1 MANNAGVKSRKRN
14 MHGGGS
20 TVYSLAG
27 PLLPS
32 IPLNN
37 AYPVVN
43 DVGCGAAARPMVNPG
58 QAGLPGMS
66 GGSRRGK
73 RRGRK
78 TARRSKK
85 QRGGRYT
92 FDLSPQMVGQA
103 YNPNQYAAVVGMR
116 GETCTAFNRNQTGG
130 AVLSPA
136 PINYPPTITASPA
149 SYQAGYEVP
158 KTVYTNVP
166 ELVPQAAGGNIVP
179 ILRQDQLGAAEI
191 SAACKQT
198 GGLRRS
204 HSKSRRS
211 RKGRKSSKKTRRSKR
226 HSRKH

>member
-1 MANNAGVKSRKRN
+1 MANITGLRSRKRN

-27 PLLPS
+27 PLLPG

-43 DVGCGAAARPMVNPG
+43 DIGCGAAARPMVSPG

-66 GGSRRGK
+66 GGSRRG
-73 RRGRK
+73 RRYRK
-78 TARRSKK
+78 SKKVRRSKK

-92 FDLSPQMVGQA
+92 FDLAPQMVGQA
-103 YNPNQYAAVVGMR
+103 YNPNQYATVVGMR
-116 GETCTAFNRNQTGG
+116 GETCTAFNRNQAGG

-136 PINYPPTITASPA
+136 LINYPPTITASPA

-191 SAACKQT
+191 SAACKHT
-198 GGLRRS
+198 GGRRA
-204 HSKSRRS
+204 S
-211 RKGRKSSKKTRRSKR
+211 RKAKRKSSKKTRRSKR
-226 HSRKH
+226 RSRKH

>member
-1 MANNAGVKSRKRN
+1 MNCEKGCSRNRVLE
-14 MHGGGS
+14 GGGS

-27 PLLPS
+27 ALLPG

-58 QAGLPGMS
+58 QPGLPGMS
-66 GGSRRGK
+66 GGSRRGM

-78 TARRSKK
+78 TTRRGRGRK

-103 YNPNQYAAVVGMR
+103 YNPNQFATVVGMR

-130 AVLSPA
+130 AALSPA
-136 PINYPPTITASPA
+136 PINYPPTITATPA

-166 ELVPQAAGGNIVP
+166 ELVPQQAGSNIVP

-191 SAACKQT
+191 SGACKQT
-198 GGLRRS
+198 GGLRR
-204 HSKSRRS
+204 SRRS